1 MLTPILIL
9 DVALVAWSMH
19 LMGRAFHHRE
29 FSLVLA
35 GTLVALAAIAI
46 VVVYFLMGS
55 CVSHISEISQRS
67 YF

>member
-9 DVALVAWSMH
+9 DVALVAWSLH
-19 LMGRAFHHRE
+19 LMGRAFHRRE
-29 FSLVLA
+29 YSLVLA
-35 GTLVALAAIAI
+35 GTLVALAAAAI

-55 CVSHISEISQRS
+55 CVSHISEMSQRS

>member
-9 DVALVAWSMH
+9 DVALVAWSLH
-19 LMGRAFHHRE
+19 LMGKAFHHRE
-29 FSLVLA
+29 SSLVLA
-35 GTLVALAAIAI
+35 GILVALAAAAI

-55 CVSHISEISQRS
+55 CVTHISEMSQRS